1 MPQHGPLGRKLKFTK
16 IALEFIEDFLMFGSL
31 VVTESITVAVSLFTQ
46 ITLKLLLLFLVNI
59 FLMLPTF
66 TYAIELFEAK

>member
-1 MPQHGPLGRKLKFTK
+1 MPQHGPLRRKLKFTN

-59 FLMLPTF
+59 FFMLPTF
-66 TYAIELFEAK
+66 SYAIELFEAK